1 MCLQQVMTEQSKD
14 DRTRH
19 PQPQGAGPRRS
30 AFAFIGRYVGVGLF
44 VAGTDYLVFLLALAG
59 EVGAVWANV
68 LSRVASTIVGATLH
82 RAYTFAGP
90 QRLGYGRQMLA
101 YGTLSVVNLGL
112 SSGMLH
118 VLVDLWSV
126 PALWAKIGTDVI
138 ITVVSMAVSRFLVFA
153 PSR

>member
-1 MCLQQVMTEQSKD
+1 
-14 DRTRH
+14 
-19 PQPQGAGPRRS
+19 
-30 AFAFIGRYVGVGLF
+30 
-44 VAGTDYLVFLLALAG
+44 
-59 EVGAVWANV
+59 
-68 LSRVASTIVGATLH
+68 
-82 RAYTFAGP
+82 
-90 QRLGYGRQMLA
+90 MLA

-138 ITVVSMAVSRFLVFA
+138 IIVVSMAVSRFLVFA